1 MIQYEK
7 INFIDLHVDEIR
19 QKIINKNWII
29 NLKQLRQNVIKQG
42 MTLLSENE
50 VLEEI
55 AKRRSGFNFSWEGGL
70 SSDKSSVE
78 LQHII
83 RD

>member
-1 MIQYEK
+1 MKYEAITFK
-7 INFIDLHVDEIR
+7 DLHIDEMR
-19 QKIINKNWII
+19 QNRFII
-29 NLKQLRQNVIKQG
+29 NLHQLREKIIEQG
-42 MTLLSENE
+42 MTLLSDDE
-50 VLEEI
+50 VLEEV

>member
-1 MIQYEK
+1 MKYETITFK
-7 INFIDLHVDEIR
+7 DLHIDEMR
-19 QKIINKNWII
+19 QNRFSKNWII
-29 NLKQLRQNVIKQG
+29 NLHQLRQKLIKEG
-42 MTLLSENE
+42 MELLSEDE
-50 VLEEI
+50 VLEEV